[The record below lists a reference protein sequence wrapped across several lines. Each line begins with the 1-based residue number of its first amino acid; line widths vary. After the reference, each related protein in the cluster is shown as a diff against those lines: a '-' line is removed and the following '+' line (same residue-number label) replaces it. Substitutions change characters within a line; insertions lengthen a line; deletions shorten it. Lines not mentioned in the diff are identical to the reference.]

1 MYKGLLLGKDINEYM
16 ITDVFANLDGLVK
29 CAMST
34 LMIANLL
41 HVQMVVNV
49 LMTLLTTLVFAN
61 KDTLARIVNIK
72 LTIVILTLVK
82 MEALVQVSLSFGY
95 KIMLH

>member
-1 MYKGLLLGKDINEYM
+1 M